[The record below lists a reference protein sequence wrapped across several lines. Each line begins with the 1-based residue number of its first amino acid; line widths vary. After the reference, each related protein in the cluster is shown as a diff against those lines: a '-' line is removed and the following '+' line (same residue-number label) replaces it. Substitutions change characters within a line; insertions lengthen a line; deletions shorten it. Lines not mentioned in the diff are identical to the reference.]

1 MAFTANNHIEL
12 PFVFLTLQAL
22 NKKMITISTGSI
34 QRVIN
39 NNHVDEFNFP
49 YSNQISM
56 KFGEVT
62 IKIFD
67 KLMQIAIENRKL
79 VTLRDWLLPMLMNG
93 QAIVAN

>member
-1 MAFTANNHIEL
+1 MAFTANTHNEL
-12 PFVFLTLQAL
+12 PFVYLTLQAL
-22 NKKMITISTGSI
+22 NKKMTTISTGSI

-39 NNHVDEFNFP
+39 NDHIDEFNFP
-49 YSNQISM
+49 YSKQITM
-56 KFGEVT
+56 KFGEAT

-93 QAIVAN
+93 QATVAD